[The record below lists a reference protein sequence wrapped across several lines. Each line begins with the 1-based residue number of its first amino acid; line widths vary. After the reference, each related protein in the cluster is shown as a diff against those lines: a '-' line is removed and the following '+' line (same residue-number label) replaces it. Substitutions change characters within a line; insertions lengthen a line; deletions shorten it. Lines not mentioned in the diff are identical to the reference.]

1 MSQTTTT
8 TTPMSDNNVPAYEI
22 VFFAKRV
29 QKIFVHHHIWQI
41 TLYTYIEIHIK
52 EEEQEEERGGE
63 RRGTLL
69 ASNRQGIGSSLASTT
84 LLLTSSRHY
93 TTPRHVIIT
102 RFSPSLFTHLQHG
115 FESGGSLQIK
125 YCHTHTHVNNTL
137 SSALH
142 SLSKLTNNRCYG
154 IFIIH
159 SGHRTFLFVFFWVL
173 VLQRI

>member
-1 MSQTTTT
+1 
-8 TTPMSDNNVPAYEI
+8 MSDNNVPAYEI

-41 TLYTYIEIHIK
+41 TLYTYIEIWIK
-52 EEEQEEERGGE
+52 EEEGGGGE
-63 RRGTLL
+63 RRRSTLL
-69 ASNRQGIGSSLASTT
+69 ASNRQGMGSSLASTT

-102 RFSPSLFTHLQHG
+102 RFSPSLFTYLQHG
-115 FESGGSLQIK
+115 FECGGSLQIK
-125 YCHTHTHVNNTL
+125 HCHTHTHVNNTL
-137 SSALH
+137 SHSLH